1 MVGVGFRERD
11 VAFDFK
17 NSLNEYVRYVERMD
31 LAARMA
37 AEAEAEQQ
45 PSDSTDEKVLLKYT
59 RTLDMYNIE

>member
-1 MVGVGFRERD
+1 MVGIGFRERD

-37 AEAEAEQQ
+37 TEAEQQ
-45 PSDSTDEKVLLKYT
+45 PSDEEV
-59 RTLDMYNIE
+59 

>member
-1 MVGVGFRERD
+1 MVGIGFRERD

-37 AEAEAEQQ
+37 AEVEAEAEQQ
-45 PSDSTDEKVLLKYT
+45 PSDSTDEKVLLKYSCT
-59 RTLDMYNIE
+59 VLCI

>member
-1 MVGVGFRERD
+1 MVGIGFRERD

-37 AEAEAEQQ
+37 TEAEQQ
-45 PSDSTDEKVLLKYT
+45 PSDSTNEEVHKFT
-59 RTLDMYNIE
+59 